1 MTLLE
6 KGEAFNPNLIKEFLD
21 GIPTLKIRVF

>member
-6 KGEAFNPNLIKEFLD
+6 KGKAFNPNLIKEFLD
-21 GIPTLKIRVF
+21 GIHTLKNRAF